1 MYTLYKDKSEIFEC
15 KVMVE
20 GADLK
25 NAQARLILEN
35 DEYSLLFK
43 GNIDSDGKCSID
55 IRQLKFLSENL
66 KGKMKLEVI
75 VDNDTYFIPYED
87 DFIVDVSKKVR
98 VEVIQTT
105 SPLISDKKVV
115 VKVNNPNK
123 LIKSPKILNTLPI
136 FEIAIK
142 EAYDAINDDTIKNLK
157 PLVKKFLIKEMLQE
171 VIDKYKIP
179 SSDISKF
186 NRGIIQE
193 IRKNKL

>member
-1 MYTLYKDKSEIFEC
+1 
-15 KVMVE
+15 MVE